1 MAGASRAR
9 RPAGAQQR
17 SPRGAHAPFRRPRHP
32 LGRRSR
38 LWRRFQPARARAR
51 PAASPALASRGPRRG
66 ASRRRPGRIARWGD
80 TWEEAGADL
89 RASRQ
94 GRDLTVAF
102 QKADLVSD
110 LEGVLEGA
118 PHLVTAAALFDLVSA
133 EWIRRLAAAVAARE
147 AVFYTVLTYNG
158 TESWSPAHPSDAAIR
173 AAFHAHQGGD
183 KGFGPAAGPAASE
196 RLAEAFLAAIACEAR
211 QPWRLGPRMPSSSA
225 NSRRAGKAVRET
237 GEVGRRSRVK
247 ATRSRACVVGHRPG
261 SSASSEMTKSRRG
274 SKRAFQRPPASWGIP
289 TCWPSPAE
297 TPRAPRQHPQKRPV
311 ASHEMVMQGGAHVD
325 QHDRRQGERQGIV
338 DEEDRLRLVHTSFPR
353 QRQRQRDRPEQVHGA
368 QQVEVA
374 VQPLSGTR
382 MMRR

>member
-17 SPRGAHAPFRRPRHP
+17 SPRGARAVSRAATP

-66 ASRRRPGRIARWGD
+66 ASRRGPERIARWGD

-196 RLAEAFLAAIACEAR
+196 RLAEAFLAAGYRVRSADS
-211 QPWRLGPRMPSSSA
+211 PWRLGLQDA
-225 NSRRAGKAVRET
+225 ELVGELAKGTAGAVQGPAR
-237 GEVGRRSRVK
+237 
-247 ATRSRACVVGHRPG
+247 
-261 SSASSEMTKSRRG
+261 SEMTKSRRG

-297 TPRAPRQHPQKRPV
+297 TPPSARAASAEASGRV
-311 ASHEMVMQGGAHVD
+311 ARNGDAG
-325 QHDRRQGERQGIV
+325 RRSRGPARSPSARTPG
-338 DEEDRLRLVHTSFPR
+338 H
-353 QRQRQRDRPEQVHGA
+353 
-368 QQVEVA
+368 
-374 VQPLSGTR
+374 SGRGRSASTGPYLLPTAAAASAEPSR
-382 MMRR
+382 TGSPARRSRWRSSRSAAPG

>member
-1 MAGASRAR
+1 LSGFSAEWLALREPADQRAR
-9 RPAGAQQR
+9 NSDLLGA
-17 SPRGAHAPFRRPRHP
+17 
-32 LGRRSR
+32 LT
-38 LWRRFQPARARAR
+38 RRFAGRDTLSVVDLGCGAGSNLRALA
-51 PAASPALASRGPRRG
+51 PALPRRQRWRLVDHDAALLG
-66 ASRRRPGRIARWGD
+66 AARERIARWGD

-196 RLAEAFLAAIACEAR
+196 RLAEAFLAAGYRVRSADS
-211 QPWRLGPRMPSSSA
+211 PWRLGLQDAELVRELA
-225 NSRRAGKAVRET
+225 KGTAGAVRET
-237 GEVGRRSRVK
+237 GQVGNDEVASWLEARLS
-247 ATRSRACVVGHRPG
+247 AAACVVGHTDLLAFPG
-261 SSASSEMTKSRRG
+261 
-274 SKRAFQRPPASWGIP
+274 
-289 TCWPSPAE
+289 
-297 TPRAPRQHPQKRPV
+297 
-311 ASHEMVMQGGAHVD
+311 
-325 QHDRRQGERQGIV
+325 
-338 DEEDRLRLVHTSFPR
+338 
-353 QRQRQRDRPEQVHGA
+353 
-368 QQVEVA
+368 
-374 VQPLSGTR
+374 
-382 MMRR
+382 